1 MSGDDQNPTA
11 ETIIAAGL
19 EGLPPLE
26 IEVVPEDVGPSKSSS
41 SQKAEDPDPG
51 RSLDDYKYKRL
62 ETEIEDLSQ
71 QLSERKDLHSI
82 RTKHAWLLFGLTVG
96 WVGVIWLVVL
106 LQGFGQWFL
115 PWPAPGPDEAYL
127 KFNLSNT
134 VIVAFMTSTTT
145 TVLGL
150 YGIAA
155 YWLYGKKP
163 PVKSEGADKE
173 KKDSENKGGA

>member
-1 MSGDDQNPTA
+1 
-11 ETIIAAGL
+11 
-19 EGLPPLE
+19 LPPLE
-26 IEVVPEDVGPSKSSS
+26 IEVLPEDVKPSSRASAV
-41 SQKAEDPDPG
+41 QAEDPG

-62 ETEIEDLSQ
+62 ETEIDDLSQ
-71 QLSERKDLHSI
+71 QLSERRDLHSI
-82 RTKHAWLLFGLTVG
+82 RTKHAWLLFGLTIG

-115 PWPAPGPDEAYL
+115 PFPAPAADEKYL
-127 KFNLSNT
+127 PFNLSNT
-134 VIVAFMTSTTT
+134 VIVAFMTSTTA

-163 PVKSEGADKE
+163 PLKSEKGDSKKDDEGEDKE
-173 KKDSENKGGA
+173 D

>member
-1 MSGDDQNPTA
+1 MPDQDNAPSSDA
-11 ETIIAAGL
+11 VLAASL

-26 IEVVPEDVGPSKSSS
+26 IEVLPEDPVSSGTAPA
-41 SQKAEDPDPG
+41 QPEDPS
-51 RSLDDYKYKRL
+51 RSLDDFKFQRL
-62 ETEIEDLSQ
+62 QTEIDDLSQ
-71 QLSERKDLHSI
+71 QLCERRDLHSI
-82 RTKHAWLLFGLTVG
+82 RTKHAWLLFGLTIG

-115 PWPAPGPDEAYL
+115 PFPAPSPDEKYL
-127 KFNLSNT
+127 KFTLSNT
-134 VIVAFMTSTTT
+134 VIVAFMTSTTA

-163 PVKSEGADKE
+163 PVKSEKTDAA
-173 KKDSENKGGA
+173 KKDDEEA

>member
-1 MSGDDQNPTA
+1 MPEDDKTPTA

-26 IEVVPEDVGPSKSSS
+26 IEVVPEDVRPSKRSSPPQS
-41 SQKAEDPDPG
+41 EDPDPG
-51 RSLDDYKYKRL
+51 RSLDDYKFKRL
-62 ETEIEDLSQ
+62 ETEIDDLSQ

-115 PWPAPGPDEAYL
+115 PFPAPSPDERYL
-127 KFNLSNT
+127 KFTLSNT
-134 VIVAFMTSTTT
+134 VIVAFMTSTTA

-163 PVKSEGADKE
+163 PVKSEKADAE
-173 KKDSENKGGA
+173 KKDGKDADED

>member
-1 MSGDDQNPTA
+1 MPEQEPTPTA
-11 ETIIAAGL
+11 ENLIEAGL

-26 IEVVPEDVGPSKSSS
+26 IEVVPEELGSGPKV
-41 SQKAEDPDPG
+41 SQAESADPG
-51 RSLDDYKYKRL
+51 RSLDDYKFKRL
-62 ETEIEDLSQ
+62 ETEIDDLAQ
-71 QLSERKDLHSI
+71 QLSERRDLHSI
-82 RTKHAWLLFGLTVG
+82 RTKHAWLLFGLTIG

-115 PWPAPGPDEAYL
+115 PFPAPAADERYL
-127 KFNLSNT
+127 KFTLSNT
-134 VIVAFMTSTTT
+134 VIVAFMTSTTA

-163 PVKSEGADKE
+163 SMKSDKTEE
-173 KKDSENKGGA
+173 KKDAKDENSQSE

>member
-1 MSGDDQNPTA
+1 MPDQDPSPSPQDVL
-11 ETIIAAGL
+11 AASL
-19 EGLPPLE
+19 EGLPPLD
-26 IEVVPEDVGPSKSSS
+26 IEVIPEDFTPSSRLTSIV
-41 SQKAEDPDPG
+41 QEDPAA
-51 RSLDDYKYKRL
+51 SLDDYKFKRL
-62 ETEIEDLSQ
+62 QTEIDDLSQ
-71 QLSERKDLHSI
+71 QLSERRDLHSI

-115 PWPAPGPDEAYL
+115 PFPAPGPDEKYL
-127 KFNLSNT
+127 RFTLSNT
-134 VIVAFMTSTTT
+134 VIVAFMTSTTA

-163 PVKSEGADKE
+163 PLKSDKSDRQ
-173 KKDSENKGGA
+173 KRDDAKD

>member
-1 MSGDDQNPTA
+1 MPEHDTTSTA
-11 ETIIAAGL
+11 EAIIAAGL

-26 IEVVPEDVGPSKSSS
+26 IEVVPEDLRSASRKGSAQS
-41 SQKAEDPDPG
+41 EDPG
-51 RSLDDYKYKRL
+51 RSLDDYKFKRL

-71 QLSERKDLHSI
+71 QLSERRDLHSI
-82 RTKHAWLLFGLTVG
+82 RTKHAWLLFGLTIG

-106 LQGFGQWFL
+106 LQGFGQWF
-115 PWPAPGPDEAYL
+115 PPFPSPSIDEKYL
-127 KFNLSNT
+127 HFSLSNT
-134 VIVAFMTSTTT
+134 VIVAFMTSTTA

-163 PVKSEGADKE
+163 PVKSGKADEEKKGADKDDE
-173 KKDSENKGGA
+173 D